1 MNHTTK
7 ETESG
12 AIREIEPEIRTLF
25 SKVVERDPREA
36 AKMLEPYPDEFVVG
50 MLNCSIPSQR
60 LTYLNASIRRWRD
73 GAIGPQEIR
82 GRSSYGVKYRRN
94 NVHRRWLPARLPR
107 ACCLADLN
115 TDN

>member
-50 MLNCSIPSQR
+50 MLELLNPIAALNILERFDPPLARWCHWPSRNSGPIQ
-60 LTYLNASIRRWRD
+60 LRR
-73 GAIGPQEIR
+73 QV
-82 GRSSYGVKYRRN
+82 SS
-94 NVHRRWLPARLPR
+94 
-107 ACCLADLN
+107 
-115 TDN
+115 